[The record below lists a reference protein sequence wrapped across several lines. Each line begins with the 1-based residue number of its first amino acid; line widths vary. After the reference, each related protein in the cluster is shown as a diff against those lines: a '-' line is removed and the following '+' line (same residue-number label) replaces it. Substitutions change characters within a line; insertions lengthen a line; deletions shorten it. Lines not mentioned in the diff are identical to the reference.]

1 MNFLERLEYHSSR
14 LTNTERKI
22 SEYVLTHQSET
33 VRVNIAELAQL
44 CEASRSAVLR
54 FTQKLGYSGFTEFRY
69 DFSLFVHA
77 GLVTHSESPNRV
89 QLVAS
94 YYETTIRKISECI
107 NDSQLGEITEQII
120 ANIQDLCANG
130 ITVKSTFGTL
140 PKVIH
145 VVEV

>member
-54 FTQKLGYSGFTEFRY
+54 FTQKLGYSGSQSSGTI
-69 DFSLFVHA
+69 
-77 GLVTHSESPNRV
+77 SPCLSMR
-89 QLVAS
+89 AW
-94 YYETTIRKISECI
+94 
-107 NDSQLGEITEQII
+107 
-120 ANIQDLCANG
+120 
-130 ITVKSTFGTL
+130 
-140 PKVIH
+140 
-145 VVEV
+145 